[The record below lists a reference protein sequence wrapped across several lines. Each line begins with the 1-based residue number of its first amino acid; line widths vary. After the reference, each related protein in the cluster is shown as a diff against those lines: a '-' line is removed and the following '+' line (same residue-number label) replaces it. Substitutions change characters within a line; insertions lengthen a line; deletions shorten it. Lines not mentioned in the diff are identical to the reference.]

1 VKKFGAVS
9 AMLFTVTVLTLSD
22 RAPRWI
28 GAAQHGVG
36 RAVLDAFAINDAPTL
51 RFAGQHLDPGHLV
64 IWAIVAFVAVILVR
78 KLWQAALVTALLI
91 AASATLEYAQDFVTS
106 SRNSDLGDLYSNLI
120 GIGIG
125 AVGGTI
131 LTIGAL
137 AVRPSRTP

>member
-1 VKKFGAVS
+1 
-9 AMLFTVTVLTLSD
+9 M
-22 RAPRWI
+22 P
-28 GAAQHGVG
+28 
-36 RAVLDAFAINDAPTL
+36 
-51 RFAGQHLDPGHLV
+51 GQHLDPGHLV